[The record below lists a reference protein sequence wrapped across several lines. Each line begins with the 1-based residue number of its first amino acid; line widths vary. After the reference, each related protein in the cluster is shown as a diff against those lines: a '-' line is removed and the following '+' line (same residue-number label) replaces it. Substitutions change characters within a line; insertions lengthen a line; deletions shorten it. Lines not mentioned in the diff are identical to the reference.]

1 MNKLLNLCII
11 LFFVIV
17 SNCSFQSTIF
27 NKMNKDKIGENL
39 IISPLSIFQA
49 LSLAA
54 NGARKDTLSEMLD
67 VLQYE
72 NIDELNKINFEIISI
87 VKDFSTIDIANAVMT
102 TFNPLK
108 EFNLIADK
116 YLAPT
121 EPLISVNQV
130 NDWCKNKTHGK
141 IDKILD
147 ELSPNTL
154 MILLNAVYFKGE
166 WAAKFLEEFTR
177 KLPFYNLG
185 NEEVNVDTMTQ
196 IGHFKYYEDKKY
208 QAIQLNFME
217 DYMSAIII
225 LPSKGTDINKFID
238 SVSISSEE
246 YNKII
251 DGLKYAKVHLQLPK
265 FELEFKENL
274 NEILKDLGMYNAFS
288 LKDADFTG
296 LKEGGGI
303 FISSVKH
310 RTYLKISE
318 EGCEA
323 AAITVIEMEETS
335 PGPDEEEEKIYDMKV
350 NRPFLFLLKN
360 SKLPKEHNLVFISK
374 IEKLE

>member
-1 MNKLLNLCII
+1 
-11 LFFVIV
+11 
-17 SNCSFQSTIF
+17 
-27 NKMNKDKIGENL
+27 
-39 IISPLSIFQA
+39 
-49 LSLAA
+49 
-54 NGARKDTLSEMLD
+54 
-67 VLQYE
+67 
-72 NIDELNKINFEIISI
+72 
-87 VKDFSTIDIANAVMT
+87 
-102 TFNPLK
+102 
-108 EFNLIADK
+108 
-116 YLAPT
+116 
-121 EPLISVNQV
+121 
-130 NDWCKNKTHGK
+130 
-141 IDKILD
+141 
-147 ELSPNTL
+147 

-166 WAAKFLEEFTR
+166 WTTKFLEFSTN

-196 IGHFKYYEDKKY
+196 IEHFKYYEDKKY

-296 LKEGGGI
+296 LKEGGEI
-303 FISSVKH
+303 FINSVNHK
-310 RTYLKISE
+310 TYLKVFE
-318 EGCEA
+318 DGCEA
-323 AAITVIEMEETS
+323 AAITDIGAGGASMPV
-335 PGPDEEEEKIYDMKV
+335 EEKIYDMKV

-360 SKLPKEHNLVFISK
+360 SKLPKEHNLVFMSK

>member
-11 LFFVIV
+11 LFFVIF

-39 IISPLSIFQA
+39 IISTLSIFQV

-87 VKDFSTIDIANAVMT
+87 VKDFSTIDIANVVMT

-147 ELSPNTL
+147 NYLL
-154 MILLNAVYFKGE
+154 IL
-166 WAAKFLEEFTR
+166 
-177 KLPFYNLG
+177 
-185 NEEVNVDTMTQ
+185 
-196 IGHFKYYEDKKY
+196 
-208 QAIQLNFME
+208 
-217 DYMSAIII
+217 
-225 LPSKGTDINKFID
+225 
-238 SVSISSEE
+238 
-246 YNKII
+246 
-251 DGLKYAKVHLQLPK
+251 
-265 FELEFKENL
+265 
-274 NEILKDLGMYNAFS
+274 
-288 LKDADFTG
+288 
-296 LKEGGGI
+296 
-303 FISSVKH
+303 
-310 RTYLKISE
+310 
-318 EGCEA
+318 
-323 AAITVIEMEETS
+323 
-335 PGPDEEEEKIYDMKV
+335 
-350 NRPFLFLLKN
+350 
-360 SKLPKEHNLVFISK
+360 
-374 IEKLE
+374 